1 MKKFRNN
8 SLENYGL
15 RPSYYSRAPGL
26 SWDAMLK
33 MANIKLELIPDPDL
47 YIFFGKGMRG
57 GISYISNKYS
67 KANSKYLKSYYPKQ
81 ESKHIIYLEANNLY
95 GYAKSKFL
103 PTSGFKWID
112 PKEFDMSK
120 YTSNSSKDCAV
131 EINLFFFVTDF
142 LKSIYN

>member
-1 MKKFRNN
+1 M
-8 SLENYGL
+8 
-15 RPSYYSRAPGL
+15 
-26 SWDAMLK
+26 
-33 MANIKLELIPDPDL
+33 
-47 YIFFGKGMRG
+47 G
-57 GISYISNKYS
+57 GISNIFSRYI
-67 KANSKYLKSYYPKQ
+67 KANNRYLKTYEPKQ